1 MIAFSFSET
10 FPFRID
16 IIIHHKERKI
26 NRFLVILSNIGAL
39 HKLEY
44 LFLWKYFKK
53 QVAFCRKR
61 FPLLRNRFHM
71 LRSFHGKSHH
81 HPPLFFSTLSPCG
94 GGIHPSR
101 GVCRHYAI
109 HFFVELQ
116 GPHLCGPCVPHYRPF
131 PGKPRAAYMPPLQK
145 GSATVSTACCLIYLL
160 YTLSQVFVDSRILT
174 W

>member
-61 FPLLRNRFHM
+61 FLCCATVSISCAAFTANCTAIRPC
-71 LRSFHGKSHH
+71 
-81 HPPLFFSTLSPCG
+81 FSRLYPHAG

-116 GPHLCGPCVPHYRPF
+116 GPHLCCPRVYGEWSF
-131 PGKPRAAYMPPLQK
+131 AGKPRAGHARPLP
-145 GSATVSTACCLIYLL
+145 GCL
-160 YTLSQVFVDSRILT
+160 
-174 W
+174 